1 MPYSGIEIL
10 EELFTNGHYLW
21 VSKISTGDG
30 VRGSW
35 YCDLGEVDI
44 IIRMGWLTPNGA
56 QTDCKGE
63 RVINKGWRQIQR
75 FLNIV

>member
-1 MPYSGIEIL
+1 MPYSEIEIL

-35 YCDLGEVDI
+35 YRDLGEVDI
-44 IIRMGWLTPNGA
+44 IIRMGWLTPNRA
-56 QTDCKGE
+56 RLIVRE
-63 RVINKGWRQIQR
+63 RESNK
-75 FLNIV
+75 

>member
-1 MPYSGIEIL
+1 MIDLIP
-10 EELFTNGHYLW
+10 F
-21 VSKISTGDG
+21 K
-30 VRGSW
+30 
-35 YCDLGEVDI
+35 LGEVDI

-75 FLNIV
+75 FLNIVQTKKLLRQRYEA

>member
-44 IIRMGWLTPNGA
+44 IIRMGCLTPNGA

-63 RVINKGWRQIQR
+63 RVINKGWR
-75 FLNIV
+75 